1 MRCVVP
7 EQEQRPYG
15 KIEDGLPRWYA
26 KLRESEHAVRPQH
39 TLGAGHHAG
48 RAADLGPHRHRAGQ
62 RRLALAKGGALDPVL
77 ALARENAAVRRALYL
92 CVSGEET
99 YRKIVR
105 DALRTDAILP
115 EVNVELVWKRLVF
128 MASAGKTGISDGVLI
143 DDDFLLSERQGRFS
157 HTRSSVTDEGVTF
170 INADIGFRLVSW
182 LYSERSA
189 PGYVDV
195 LAGYQYWR
203 EKYVA
208 YGATGILDF
217 FGVFDNV
224 VDSHIKVITQ
234 DYNWQSVRLGFRYHI
249 PGPAGIGFK
258 ARVFFIPWTHSELKD
273 VHHLRTDL
281 KQNPSFASR
290 AEGGFGTQLEG
301 GLTYTPWPWLT
312 FEAGYQYWG
321 INPGEG
327 VKYTYSIGAGTF
339 RDKLNEQKIERYGPY
354 VGVQG
359 RF

>member
-1 MRCVVP
+1 M
-7 EQEQRPYG
+7 G
-15 KIEDGLPRWYA
+15 MW
-26 KLRESEHAVRPQH
+26 
-39 TLGAGHHAG
+39 
-48 RAADLGPHRHRAGQ
+48 
-62 RRLALAKGGALDPVL
+62 
-77 ALARENAAVRRALYL
+77 RRALAVAVLLATAPAAALASDTLVPAALDATAQAASAKPDLTAPEPRPGEVLKASDFY
-92 CVSGEET
+92 VAAGGRAWISSGFTNWNFRGAGIDPLSELKW
-99 YRKIVR
+99 RG
-105 DALRTDAILP
+105 TDAILP
-115 EVNVELVWKRLVF
+115 EVNVEVVWKRLVF
-128 MASAGKTGISDGVLI
+128 MASAGKTGIGDGVLI

-170 INADIGFRLVSW
+170 VNADIGFRLVSW

-189 PGYVDV
+189 PGYFDV
-195 LAGYQYWR
+195 LVGYQYWR

-208 YGATGILDF
+208 FGATGILDF

-249 PGPAGIGFK
+249 PGPAGIGVK
-258 ARVFFIPWTHSELKD
+258 ARVFIIPWTHSELKD
-273 VHHLRTDL
+273 VHHLRSDL

-327 VKYTYSIGAGTF
+327 VKYTYSMSAGTF